1 MTGICHG
8 KVIDPRRTHERLQ
21 PKKKK
26 SVSKQVAIRR
36 NSRKSRKK
44 NLWIRYAINIAMYS
58 TRKGESII
66 ASMFKTFL
74 RCKYMLKHLCIY
86 PSTYICPFAK
96 STCIVVYM
104 WLSRYK
110 SNHPFNIRITNI
122 KKRWICAV
130 QQLIAKISLPEQIN
144 INTFFGLLLGMI
156 KRTTLHEHQ
165 YLAVDQIKSSA
176 RKQIHQFSEPN
187 DAINPIQ
194 P

>member
-1 MTGICHG
+1 MG
-8 KVIDPRRTHERLQ
+8 KSLIPEGHMKDYNQ
-21 PKKKK
+21 KNK

-44 NLWIRYAINIAMYS
+44 NLWIQYAINIAMYS

-86 PSTYICPFAK
+86 PSIYI
-96 STCIVVYM
+96 

-130 QQLIAKISLPEQIN
+130 QQLITKISLPEQIN